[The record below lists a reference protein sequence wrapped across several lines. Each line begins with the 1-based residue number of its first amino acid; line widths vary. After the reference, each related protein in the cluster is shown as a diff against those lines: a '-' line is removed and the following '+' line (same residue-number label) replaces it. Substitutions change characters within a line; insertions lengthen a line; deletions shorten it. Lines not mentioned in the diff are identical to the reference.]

1 MASIKIDHAKLK
13 TEKKFKT
20 QLQRN
25 IENNLKYWKQ
35 VRDELEMRETKARN
49 IRVREQILKKQNADN
64 YRREKERLLSILH
77 NHSIPHATI
86 NLIQNRLNEIKNFD
100 IA

>member
-1 MASIKIDHAKLK
+1 MTSIKIDYAKLK
-13 TEKKFKT
+13 AEKKFKT
-20 QLQRN
+20 ALDRN

-35 VRDELEMRETKARN
+35 VKDELEMRETKAKN
-49 IRVREQILKKQNADN
+49 IRVREEILQKQKADN

-77 NHSIPHATI
+77 NHSIPHATV
-86 NLIQNRLNEIKNFD
+86 NVIQNRLNEIKNFG

>member
-1 MASIKIDHAKLK
+1 MSGIKIDHAKLK
-13 TEKKFKT
+13 AEKKFKT
-20 QLQRN
+20 ALDRN

-35 VRDELEMRETKARN
+35 VKDELEMRETKAKN
-49 IRVREQILKKQNADN
+49 IRVREQILQKQKSDN

-77 NHSIPHATI
+77 NHSIPHATV
-86 NLIQNRLNEIKNFD
+86 NVIQNRLNEIKNFG